1 LIYEIQRSQSKK
13 ELMKKYFI
21 QLCVVAGSLV
31 ALPAFAQQKKSEK
44 KDKDIQTIVITRDG
58 NLDDKTTI
66 EIKGDKVTV
75 NGKEADKSSDVNVNV
90 NTIKKGRHVSI
101 NGIGGRNTWVF
112 SDDEDGSTFF
122 KEDENR
128 AMLGVIT
135 DLDDKGARVSSVTK
149 ESAAEKAGLKKDDII
164 TKIDKQVV
172 KEDGDVARAIRSH
185 KPGEKVAITILRDGK
200 EQTLHAELTK
210 WKGMSTFGTLA
221 PSRYFD
227 MNDFNVHV
235 PTPAVPMTP
244 GASGFSIYT
253 ARPRL
258 GISIQDTEDGKG
270 VKITDVDE
278 ETPAAKAGLKEND
291 IITKVDDDAVT
302 STDELKRITTR
313 LRQGGAMNFHV
324 LRDGKEQTIE
334 VKIPRKLK
342 SADL

>member
-1 LIYEIQRSQSKK
+1 
-13 ELMKKYFI
+13 MKKYFI
-21 QLCVVAGSLV
+21 QAAIGMLV
-31 ALPAFAQQKKSEK
+31 AFPAVAQKSKSEK
-44 KDKDIQTIVITRDG
+44 KDKDLQTIVITRDG
-58 NLDDKTTI
+58 NLDEKTVI

-112 SDDEDGSTFF
+112 SDDEDGRTFF
-122 KEDENR
+122 SEDENR

-135 DLDDKGARVSSVTK
+135 DLNEKGARVASVTR

-164 TKIDKQVV
+164 TRIDKQSI
-172 KEDGDVARAIRSH
+172 KEDGDVARAIRAH
-185 KPGEKVAITILRDGK
+185 KPGEKVSITILRDGK
-200 EQTLHAELTK
+200 EQTLNAELTK
-210 WKGMSTFGTLA
+210 WKGMNTFGTLA

-227 MNDFNVHV
+227 MNDISTHV
-235 PTPAVPMTP
+235 APAIPMTP
-244 GASGFSIYT
+244 GSGYSIYGSRT
-253 ARPRL
+253 PRL

-278 ETPAAKAGLKEND
+278 ETPAAKSGLKKDD
-291 IITKVDDDAVT
+291 IITKVDDDAIT

-313 LRQGGAMNFHV
+313 LRQGSAMNFRV
-324 LRDGKEQTIE
+324 LRGGQEQTIE